1 MELRTLNY
9 FLTVAREENITR
21 AAGLLHVTQ
30 PTLSRQLQQLEEE
43 LGVKLFR
50 RGQHQIVLTE
60 AGLLLRRRAREM
72 VELAEKTT
80 QELQP
85 SEEVAGKISIGSG
98 DLKSMGFLSQLLA
111 DFHRECPLV
120 RFELYSG
127 NSDGIKE
134 RIERGILD
142 MGLLLEPVE
151 LSRYEILRLPVRERW
166 GLLVPEDSEF
176 GAKKAVTPKD
186 LVGQPMIMPSRELM
200 QKEVLRWLGPYAEQI
215 QVVASGN
222 LPYNQTQLVRRG
234 LGLHLTIELD
244 CTYDGLRMVP
254 LSPSLESSTVLA
266 WKKAERLSTPL
277 AALLSFAQKYINR
290 ISDNPI

>member
-60 AGLLLRRRAREM
+60 AGLLLRRRAQEL

-80 QELQP
+80 QELHS
-85 SEEVAGKISIGSG
+85 SEEVAGKVSIGSG

-111 DFHRECPLV
+111 DFHRECPQV

-134 RIERGILD
+134 RIEQGILD
-142 MGLLLEPVE
+142 IGLLLEPVE
-151 LSRYEILRLPVRERW
+151 LSKYELLRLPVRERW
-166 GLLVPEDSEF
+166 GLLVPEDSVF
-176 GAKKAVTPKD
+176 GAKEAVTPKD
-186 LVGQPMIMPSRELM
+186 LVGQPMIMPARELM

-222 LPYNQTQLVRRG
+222 LPYNQTQLARSG
-234 LGLHLTIELD
+234 LGLFLTIQLD

-254 LSPSLESSTVLA
+254 LSPSLESGTVLA
-266 WKKAERLSTPL
+266 WKKAEHLSPPL
-277 AALLSFAQKYINR
+277 SALLAYAQKYING
-290 ISDNPI
+290 ISDYPL